1 MKSKID
7 TDPRNRRLVPL
18 DAMWSEAHSVLK
30 WRKMEILA
38 FLHSS
43 SKVHDLSFDS
53 EFMVSLILT
62 IRRRVHVT
70 VAKSH
75 ANISFNNSVT

>member
-1 MKSKID
+1 
-7 TDPRNRRLVPL
+7 
-18 DAMWSEAHSVLK
+18 
-30 WRKMEILA
+30 MEILA

-53 EFMVSLILT
+53 EFLVSLILT
-62 IRRRVHVT
+62 IRRKVHVT